1 MEINSNT
8 PKSPN
13 SHSTA
18 TLGNAQRPGE
28 YLRQVRL
35 AQRKELSEIAAE
47 LKIPE
52 KQLIALEKDDYK
64 ALPEA
69 PFIKGYYRAYAKFL
83 NADATP
89 LIQRFDEI
97 YSNDTG
103 LPPNHAL
110 KDSPIKTMGR
120 LASSGRRGMNKWLKR
135 GLMLIVLIA
144 VLWAIGAALG
154 NWMDKRNVT
163 EVESSDAVEILPM
176 DNSGTT
182 IVSNSAPYSTANTSG
197 AQLKLEFI
205 RPTSV
210 MITDADG
217 NALAQGRQSETL
229 NLQGKAPFNIRLDD
243 ASAVKLSL
251 NNEMIGLS
259 SYTNANGI
267 ATFQLKP

>member
-13 SHSTA
+13 SNSAA

-64 ALPEA
+64 SLPEA

-89 LIQRFDEI
+89 LIHRFDEI

-135 GLMLIVLIA
+135 ALMLVVVIA
-144 VLWAIGAALG
+144 VLWAIGAAMG
-154 NWMDKRNVT
+154 NWMDKRDVT
-163 EVESSDAVEILPM
+163 EVESSNVVEILPM
-176 DNSGTT
+176 DNTGMTTTENTTAYAATNSSGD
-182 IVSNSAPYSTANTSG
+182 
-197 AQLKLEFI
+197 QLKLEFI

-210 MITDADG
+210 MISDADG
-217 NALAQGRQSETL
+217 NTLAQGRQNASLT
-229 NLQGKAPFNIRLDD
+229 LQGKAPFNIRLDD

>member
-13 SHSTA
+13 SNPSM
-18 TLGNAQRPGE
+18 LGNAQRPGE
-28 YLRQVRL
+28 YLRQIRL
-35 AQRKELSEIAAE
+35 AQRKELAEVATE

-52 KQLIALEKDDYK
+52 KQLVSLEKDDYK
-64 ALPEA
+64 SLPEA

-110 KDSPIKTMGR
+110 RDSPIKIMGR
-120 LASSGRRGMNKWLKR
+120 LSSSGRRGMNKWIKR
-135 GLMLIVLIA
+135 ILMLLVAIVVIWAVIA
-144 VLWAIGAALG
+144 AMS
-154 NWMDKRNVT
+154 NWMNSRDVE
-163 EVESSDAVEILPM
+163 EVNASEVVEILPVEG
-176 DNSGTT
+176 S
-182 IVSNSAPYSTANTSG
+182 SNSTVVTGSSSANTASD
-197 AQLKLEFI
+197 QLKLEFI

-217 NALAQGRQSETL
+217 NTLAQGRQNVTL
-229 NLQGKAPFNIRLDD
+229 TLQGKPPYNIRLDD

-251 NNEMIGLS
+251 NNESVSL
-259 SYTNANGI
+259 TNYMNSAGSADFKI
-267 ATFQLKP
+267 AP

>member
-13 SHSTA
+13 ANSA
-18 TLGNAQRPGE
+18 VALGNVQRPGE

-47 LKIPE
+47 LKIPV
-52 KQLIALEKDDYK
+52 KQLMALEKDDYK
-64 ALPEA
+64 SLPEA

-120 LASSGRRGMNKWLKR
+120 LSSSGRRGMNKWVKR
-135 GLMLIVLIA
+135 SLLLLMIIA
-144 VLWAIGAALG
+144 VIWAIGAALG
-154 NWMDKRNVT
+154 NWMDTRSNGVDEIDPSDVV
-163 EVESSDAVEILPM
+163 EVLPL
-176 DNSGTT
+176 DTTQATPSGQ
-182 IVSNSAPYSTANTSG
+182 SRTATASG
-197 AQLKLEFI
+197 DQLKLEFI

-217 NALAQGRQSETL
+217 NVLAQGRQNVTL
-229 NLQGKAPFNIRLDD
+229 NLQGKVPFNIRIDD
-243 ASAVKLSL
+243 AGAVKLSL
-251 NNEMIGLS
+251 NNESVGLTSFTNS
-259 SYTNANGI
+259 SGSADFKI
-267 ATFQLKP
+267 EP

>member
-13 SHSTA
+13 PTPTTA
-18 TLGNAQRPGE
+18 LGNVQRPGE

-35 AQRKELSEIAAE
+35 SQRKELAEVAAE

-64 ALPEA
+64 SLPEA
-69 PFIKGYYRAYAKFL
+69 PFIKGYYRSYAKFL

-120 LASSGRRGMNKWLKR
+120 LSSSGRRGMNKWLKR
-135 GLMLIVLIA
+135 SILFVMIVG
-144 VLWAIGAALG
+144 VLWTAIAAMG
-154 NWMDKRNVT
+154 KWVNQR
-163 EVESSDAVEILPM
+163 DAEAIDTADVVEILPL
-176 DNSGTT
+176 DGSATATTGTT
-182 IVSNSAPYSTANTSG
+182 SHATGN
-197 AQLKLEFI
+197 QLKLEFI

-210 MITDADG
+210 MITDANG
-217 NALAQGRQSETL
+217 SILAQGRQNTTL
-229 NLQGKAPFNIRLDD
+229 NLQGKVPFNIRLDD

-251 NNEMIGLS
+251 NNEIVGLS
-259 SYTNANGI
+259 NHTNSSGSAD
-267 ATFQLKP
+267 FKLEP

>member
-13 SHSTA
+13 SNPSM
-18 TLGNAQRPGE
+18 LGNAQRPGE
-28 YLRQVRL
+28 YLRQIRL
-35 AQRKELSEIAAE
+35 AQRKELSEVAAE

-64 ALPEA
+64 SLPEA

-89 LIQRFDEI
+89 LIHRFDEI

-120 LASSGRRGMNKWLKR
+120 LSSSGRRGMNKWLKR
-135 GLMLIVLIA
+135 IVFFIVIIA
-144 VLWAIGAALG
+144 ILWAIIAAMG
-154 NWMDKRNVT
+154 NWVNQKETT
-163 EVESSDAVEILPM
+163 EVESSSNVVEILPLEG
-176 DNSGTT
+176 NST
-182 IVSNSAPYSTANTSG
+182 STAAMVTPSSSVGMSG
-197 AQLKLEFI
+197 HQIKVEFT

-210 MITDADG
+210 MIVDADG
-217 NALAQGRQSETL
+217 NALAQGRQSTTL
-229 NLQGKAPFNIRLDD
+229 NLQGKPPFKIRLDD

-251 NNEMIGLS
+251 NNEIIGLTS
-259 SYTNANGI
+259 HMNASGS
-267 ATFQLKP
+267 ADFELKP